1 MTTETTSTTNRL
13 STEARRPAV
22 AVLVVIFTVVDGALQ
37 VLLIERSAPPEEGQ
51 WAIPGGA
58 LQHGESLEQAA
69 VRKLAEETGVT
80 DLFLEQLYTFG
91 DLDPASE
98 DGSVGVAWFA
108 LVDPSRVRLA
118 QRTAWRPAWWNLDD
132 VPPLAFDNE
141 EVLNVARTRLINK
154 LQYTDA
160 AYSLLPALH
169 NARVTRGLRSLLGR
183 PLDKRNFRRRLSQ
196 PTSSA
201 PRPVR
206 TRVGTVRPSLP
217 VRQRTECAKT
227 ASPSFVIPQ
236 SARACPGLE
245 REFCLNRAQR
255 RW

>member
-1 MTTETTSTTNRL
+1 MTTETTRAPDTE

-37 VLLIERSAPPEEGQ
+37 VLLIERSAPPAEGQ

-58 LQHGESLEQAA
+58 LQHGETLEQAA

-91 DLDPASE
+91 DLDSAST

-118 QRTAWRPAWWNLDD
+118 QRTAWRPEWWDLDD
-132 VPPLAFDNE
+132 IPPLAFDNE
-141 EVLNVARTRLINK
+141 RVLDVARARLINK

-160 AYSLLPALH
+160 AYSLLPSMFTMRELQGVYEAI
-169 NARVTRGLRSLLGR
+169 LGR
-183 PLDKRNFRRRLSQ
+183 SLDKRNFRRRLMATDFIVATTEQ
-196 PTSSA
+196 RKEGPH
-201 PRPVR
+201 RP
-206 TRVGTVRPSLP
+206 
-217 VRQRTECAKT
+217 
-227 ASPSFVIPQ
+227 
-236 SARACPGLE
+236 ARLYRFA
-245 REFCLNRAQR
+245 NRS
-255 RW
+255 